1 VAATGDNALAPRAS
15 LAANAGAPGGSND
28 SDDARAANFATPGA
42 TVRRGAEG
50 ASAAEGNE
58 AQRDAKGAWAGIE
71 EGA

>member
-1 VAATGDNALAPRAS
+1 MAATGDKALSPRAS

-50 ASAAEGNE
+50 ASAAKGNE
-58 AQRDAKGAWAGIE
+58 SQRAAKGTWEGIE
-71 EGA
+71 EGE